1 MNQRGE
7 IRVRNIST
15 QTSNDTISPGVLVSA
30 VWRIFRPTAK
40 RMPKVIGPS
49 PRSKAIR
56 QGESRS
62 RFQRRQATTI
72 SKVEGR
78 RMASSAP

>member
-1 MNQRGE
+1 MNQSGE
-7 IRVRNIST
+7 MRVRNIST
-15 QTSNDTISPGVLVSA
+15 HTSKDTTSPGVLVSA

-40 RMPKVIGPS
+40 RMPRVIGPR
-49 PRSKAIR
+49 PRSKAMR

-72 SKVEGR
+72 NRVEGR